1 MIFWLIYVCLYII
14 AATAAAR
21 GQGSAPHSS
30 ATATH
35 CTACNCARKHRRLWA
50 ENGGEAAKGA
60 GHDATTANAVE
71 SSADG
76 TVAAN
81 CFCGQ
86 LSAYS
91 VRICQCNATSKST
104 ITTKVYSITSL
115 TTVYH
120 LVILSISVY

>member
-1 MIFWLIYVCLYII
+1 MFLCIV

-21 GQGSAPHSS
+21 GQGSETHSS
-30 ATATH
+30 ATATY
-35 CTACNCARKHRRLWA
+35 CAACNCTRKHRRLWT

-60 GHDATTANAVE
+60 GHHATAANAVE

-81 CFCGQ
+81 SFCSQ

-91 VRICQCNATSKST
+91 VRICQCNATIKST

-120 LVILSISVY
+120 LVI